1 MGKKISIILFKLKKM
16 IKQLVVNVKE
26 IPVCIKNAICSFLGA
41 VVYKLKLRIA
51 FYSKKFIK
59 REYIPLY
66 IAFFIFITMSV
77 ISGIVVVYDTNSHIT
92 SYRKMQQLF
101 LEANYDLD
109 KIRNKEMDVPRIFI
123 QTLPSDFNM
132 IESAKEKKELF
143 IKFLLPLILKKN
155 EELMGD
161 RLKLQKIAGK
171 LNKSNRLSAE
181 ENDFLNLMKDTYKT
195 ETGDVKDIL
204 VKLDEISVSMAL
216 GQAIQETGWG
226 ESRFLIQGNSIFA
239 EWTWG
244 GDGMLPRAR
253 KDGLV
258 HRIKTFP
265 TLYDSVDSYANNLNK
280 TRYYAGFRQMR
291 AKLRE
296 QDKPLFGRWLMSS
309 MVRYSTQ
316 KDVYILEVK
325 KIIRDNN
332 LDDFNTVKLAPPSI

>member
-1 MGKKISIILFKLKKM
+1 M
-16 IKQLVVNVKE
+16 IKQKLVNVKE
-26 IPVCIKNAICSFLGA
+26 IPLCIKNAIFSFFEA
-41 VVYKLKLRIA
+41 IIYKIKLQTA

-59 REYIPLY
+59 KDYIPLY

-77 ISGIVVVYDTNSHIT
+77 ISAIVVVYDTNSHIT

-101 LEANYDLD
+101 LDAGYDLN
-109 KIRNKEMDVPRIFI
+109 KVRNKEMDVPRIFI

-161 RLKLQKIAGK
+161 RLKLLAIEEKIS
-171 LNKSNRLSAE
+171 KSQPLTAE
-181 ENDFLNLMKDTYKT
+181 ENDFFNLMKDIYKT
-195 ETGDVKDIL
+195 ETEDIKDIL

-226 ESRFLIQGNSIFA
+226 DSRFLIQGNSIFA

-244 GDGMLPRAR
+244 GEGMLPRAR

-296 QDKPLFGRWLMSS
+296 QNKPLVGRWLMSS

-332 LDDFNTVKLAPPSI
+332 LDDFNTVKLAPPNI

>member
-1 MGKKISIILFKLKKM
+1 M
-16 IKQLVVNVKE
+16 IKQLVINVKE
-26 IPVCIKNAICSFLGA
+26 IPLCIKNTICSFFVELG
-41 VVYKLKLRIA
+41 YKIKLRFA
-51 FYSKKFIK
+51 FYSKKFIR

-66 IAFFIFITMSV
+66 IAFFFFITMSV
-77 ISGIVVVYDTNSHIT
+77 ISAIVVVYDTNSHIT

-101 LEANYDLD
+101 LESGYDLN

-155 EELMGD
+155 EELMEA
-161 RLKLQKIAGK
+161 RLKLKDIQAKIE
-171 LNKSNRLSAE
+171 KSKHLSAE
-181 ENDFLNLMKDTYKT
+181 EEDFLNLMKDTYKT
-195 ETGDVKDIL
+195 DTGEVKDIL
-204 VKLDEISVSMAL
+204 IKLDEISVSMAL

-226 ESRFLIQGNSIFA
+226 DSRFLIQGNSIFA

-265 TLYDSVDSYANNLNK
+265 TLYDSVDSYANNLNR

-296 QDKPLFGRWLMSS
+296 QDKPLYGRWLMSS
-309 MVRYSTQ
+309 MTRYSTQ

-332 LDDFNTVKLAPPSI
+332 LDDFNTVKLAKP